1 MFVCIYIQIINL
13 DMNRFFIL
21 ILCIVSL
28 GGLLFGF
35 DMAVIAGALP
45 LVKQFFGLTPNQ
57 EGIFVSSA
65 LIGCIVGVLFT
76 GSFSDKYGRKPVL
89 TVASILFLISA
100 VGCGVSSTYLML
112 IIFRSIG
119 GIGVGIASIVVPLYI
134 AEISP
139 SQFRGRAVTTYQL
152 AITFGILI
160 AYVSNYLLIQY
171 LPSQNQGLWRVMFLV
186 GAIPA
191 ILLSIGAYFV
201 PESPRWLL
209 KVGRTDDVTKIN
221 TKLNLP
227 DLHESVP
234 ESKGNLR
241 DLFSPIYRKA
251 FLLGVLLPLF
261 SQLSGIN
268 AIVYYGPTILL
279 DSGISMSNSYHAQ
292 LFFGLANVLFTCF
305 AIWKVDSWG
314 RRPLYIFGTLGAT
327 LSLIVT
333 GYLFTQNQEINNT
346 ALIISILSFMFFFA
360 FSIGPL
366 KFVVASEIFPNSIRA
381 RAMGISILVM
391 WISDAIIGQLTPMI
405 LDSWG
410 ARYTFWLFA
419 FFCAIAFIT
428 VLIFLPETKGRPLE
442 EIEKYWKD
450 KARK

>member
-1 MFVCIYIQIINL
+1 
-13 DMNRFFIL
+13 MNRFFIL

-100 VGCGVSSTYLML
+100 IGCGVSSTYLML

-251 FLLGVLLPLF
+251 FLLGILLPLF

-450 KARK
+450 KASK

>member
-1 MFVCIYIQIINL
+1 MYIHTNYKNL
-13 DMNRFFIL
+13 DMNKFFIL

-65 LIGCIVGVLFT
+65 LVGCIIGVLFT
-76 GSFSDKYGRKPVL
+76 GSFSDKYGRKPALVI
-89 TVASILFLISA
+89 ASILFLISA
-100 VGCGVSSTYLML
+100 LGCGISSTYIML
-112 IIFRSIG
+112 ILCRGVG

-139 SQFRGRAVTTYQL
+139 SQFRGRAVTSYQL
-152 AITFGILI
+152 AITFGILL
-160 AYVSNYLLIQY
+160 AYVSNYLLLQY
-171 LPSQNQGLWRVMFLV
+171 LPTPIDGLWRIMFVV

-191 ILLSIGAYFV
+191 ILLSVGTFFV

-209 KVGRTDDVTKIN
+209 KAGRTKDVATISS
-221 TKLNLP
+221 KLNLP
-227 DLHESVP
+227 NFQESAP
-234 ESKGNLR
+234 EEKGNLK

-251 FLLGVLLPLF
+251 FLLGLLLPLF

-305 AIWKVDSWG
+305 AIWKVDNWG
-314 RRPLYIFGTLGAT
+314 RRPLYVVGTLGAT
-327 LSLIVT
+327 LSLIIT
-333 GYLFTQNQEINNT
+333 GYLFTKNQEINNV

-391 WISDAIIGQLTPMI
+391 WISDAIIGQLTPLI
-405 LDSWG
+405 LDAWG

-428 VLIFLPETKGRPLE
+428 VLLFLPETKGKPLE

>member
-1 MFVCIYIQIINL
+1 
-13 DMNRFFIL
+13 MNRFFIL

>member
-1 MFVCIYIQIINL
+1 
-13 DMNRFFIL
+13 MNKYFIL

-57 EGIFVSSA
+57 ESIFVSSA

-76 GSFSDKYGRKPVL
+76 GSFSDKYGRKPAL
-89 TVASILFLISA
+89 SIASILFLISA
-100 VGCGVSSTYLML
+100 VGCGISSSYSML
-112 IIFRSIG
+112 ILCRGIG

-139 SQFRGRAVTTYQL
+139 SKFRGRAVTSYQL
-152 AITFGILI
+152 AITFGILL
-160 AYVSNYLLIQY
+160 AYVSNYLLLQY
-171 LPSQNQGLWRVMFLV
+171 LPAQVHGLWRIMFLV

-191 ILLSIGAYFV
+191 ILLSIGTYFV

-209 KVGRTDDVTKIN
+209 KVGRTEECAKISSN
-221 TKLNLP
+221 LNLP
-227 DLHESVP
+227 NLQESTP
-234 ESKGNLR
+234 EAKGNLK

-251 FLLGVLLPLF
+251 FLLGLILPLF

-305 AIWKVDSWG
+305 AIWKVDNWG
-314 RRPLYIFGTLGAT
+314 RRPLYVFGTLGAT
-327 LSLIVT
+327 LSLVVT
-333 GYLFTQNQEINNT
+333 GYLFTKNQEINNI

-360 FSIGPL
+360 FSIGSL

-381 RAMGISILVM
+381 RAMAISILVM
-391 WISDAIIGQLTPMI
+391 WISDAIIGQLTPII
-405 LDSWG
+405 LDAWG

-419 FFCAIAFIT
+419 FFCAIAFVT
-428 VLIFLPETKGRPLE
+428 VLLFYLKPKVSL
-442 EIEKYWKD
+442 
-450 KARK
+450 

>member
-1 MFVCIYIQIINL
+1 
-13 DMNRFFIL
+13 MNKFFIL

-65 LIGCIVGVLFT
+65 LIGCIVGVIFT
-76 GSFSDKYGRKPVL
+76 GSFSDKYGRKPAL
-89 TVASILFLISA
+89 IVASILFLVSA
-100 VGCGVSSTYLML
+100 IGCGLSTSYIML
-112 IIFRSIG
+112 ILFRGLG

-139 SQFRGRAVTTYQL
+139 SQFRGRAVTSYQL

-160 AYVSNYLLIQY
+160 AYISNYLIIQH
-171 LPSQNQGLWRVMFLV
+171 LPSQTHGQWRTMFLV

-209 KVGRTDDVTKIN
+209 KVGRSAEVAEISA
-221 TKLNLP
+221 KLNLQNLQDSP
-227 DLHESVP
+227 P
-234 ESKGNLR
+234 ETKGKLK
-241 DLFSPIYRKA
+241 DLFSPVYRKA
-251 FLLGVLLPLF
+251 FLLGLLLPLF

-305 AIWKVDSWG
+305 AIWKVDNWG
-314 RRPLYIFGTLGAT
+314 RRPLYVFGTLGAT

-333 GYLFTQNQEINNT
+333 GFLFATNQEINNT

-391 WISDAIIGQLTPMI
+391 WISDAIIGQLTPLI
-405 LDSWG
+405 LDAWG

-428 VLIFLPETKGRPLE
+428 VLLFLPETKGKPLE

>member
-1 MFVCIYIQIINL
+1 
-13 DMNRFFIL
+13 
-21 ILCIVSL
+21 
-28 GGLLFGF
+28 
-35 DMAVIAGALP
+35 
-45 LVKQFFGLTPNQ
+45 
-57 EGIFVSSA
+57 
-65 LIGCIVGVLFT
+65 
-76 GSFSDKYGRKPVL
+76 
-89 TVASILFLISA
+89 
-100 VGCGVSSTYLML
+100 
-112 IIFRSIG
+112 
-119 GIGVGIASIVVPLYI
+119 
-134 AEISP
+134 
-139 SQFRGRAVTTYQL
+139 
-152 AITFGILI
+152 
-160 AYVSNYLLIQY
+160 
-171 LPSQNQGLWRVMFLV
+171 MFLV

-251 FLLGVLLPLF
+251 FLLGILLPLF

-366 KFVVASEIFPNSIRA
+366 KFVVASEIFPNSGGRCLA
-381 RAMGISILVM
+381 CLSINLV
-391 WISDAIIGQLTPMI
+391 
-405 LDSWG
+405 
-410 ARYTFWLFA
+410 
-419 FFCAIAFIT
+419 
-428 VLIFLPETKGRPLE
+428 
-442 EIEKYWKD
+442 
-450 KARK
+450 